1 MNTLD
6 IVLVN
11 IICYMGGLF
20 SGLGIF
26 LKYKQALLVKTT
38 SHEKLQDLVK
48 NLTTDLQTSLGP
60 PIVGNTASPI
70 MTSSQLYPTAPIMNP
85 PPLDL
90 KEVVIRTG

>member
-26 LKYKQALLVKTT
+26 LKYKQAVLVRT
-38 SHEKLQDLVK
+38 SSHSQLKDLVR
-48 NLTTDLQTSLGP
+48 NLTNDLQGIQTSSGP
-60 PIVGNTASPI
+60 PLTPPLIPSAPV
-70 MTSSQLYPTAPIMNP
+70 LYPSQPEY
-85 PPLDL
+85 
-90 KEVVIRTG
+90 KEVVIRTT